1 MCTRGVRIGGDIRR
15 GGQNAKT
22 WRKIAQINS
31 MPGGRE
37 DQAHTQPGQESPE
50 LSSLGRKPLTILSES
65 PNTKLPSPPDQSSL
79 LPCLTRSDPTPL
91 HPTCFSPPPSSSA
104 SPVNLRAYCVYK
116 LIGVYFVGNL
126 SKTST

>member
-1 MCTRGVRIGGDIRR
+1 LREREREREEQEIGVWQMCTRGVRIGGDIRR

-65 PNTKLPSPPDQSSL
+65 P
-79 LPCLTRSDPTPL
+79 
-91 HPTCFSPPPSSSA
+91 
-104 SPVNLRAYCVYK
+104 
-116 LIGVYFVGNL
+116 
-126 SKTST
+126 